1 MTANPK
7 PDQPARKA
15 AAASN
20 VISYLTGLATTSST
34 VALRA
39 ELIVAD
45 GNRCHFCRAVGAS
58 SILRFP
64 DGMPECYVALD
75 TMTAYD
81 ARDGT
86 RIGRVDRDT
95 LPLGKSS
102 RVVLDL
108 AYLDGNPANL
118 TARGRRKNVV
128 LACQRCNKSR
138 GIAAI
143 EAAAVALRKA
153 EMLAE
158 FGSELP
164 LF

>member
-1 MTANPK
+1 MTATPK
-7 PDQPARKA
+7 PDPVAGKT

-20 VISYLTGLATTSST
+20 IVSYLTGLATTCST

-39 ELIVAD
+39 DLIVQD
-45 GNRCHFCRAVGAS
+45 GNRCHFCRATGGS
-58 SILRFP
+58 SILRFL
-64 DGMPECYVALD
+64 DGQPECYVALD
-75 TMTAYD
+75 TMIAYD

-95 LPLGKSS
+95 MPLGRSS

-118 TARGRRKNVV
+118 TATGRRKNVV
-128 LACQRCNKSR
+128 LACQRCNKHH
-138 GIAAI
+138 GMKAI
-143 EAAAVALRKA
+143 DEAAAVLRKA
-153 EMLAE
+153 EAEAE
-158 FGSELP
+158 FGPELP